1 VATTRRTRTIAV
13 PIDRLWD
20 TLADPHH
27 LPRWWPRVERVEDVT
42 DDAFT
47 EVLRAASGRSVRAD
61 FQLVEV
67 DPHSRHV
74 RWAQQ
79 LQGTPFARVLR
90 SSEVE
95 IQLTP
100 AVPATANTSA
110 LSRVPNAPPASPT
123 PNTTDAPHDGPNVQD
138 TTEVTLEL
146 HQTLAGFLPR
156 LGSFLARRAAGRTLE
171 EALEDLERI
180 GG

>member
-1 VATTRRTRTIAV
+1 MATTRRTRTIAT
-13 PIDRLWD
+13 PIDRLWE
-20 TLADPHH
+20 TLSDPHH
-27 LPRWWPRVERVEDVT
+27 LPRWWPRVERVEEVT
-42 DDAFT
+42 GDAFT

-61 FQLVEV
+61 FELVQI
-67 DPHSRHV
+67 DPDTRHV
-74 RWAQQ
+74 HWAQQ

-95 IQLTP
+95 IRLAP
-100 AVPATANTSA
+100 A
-110 LSRVPNAPPASPT
+110 AP
-123 PNTTDAPHDGPNVQD
+123 DA
-138 TTEVTLEL
+138 TEVTLEL

-156 LGSFLARRAAGRTLE
+156 LGSFLARRAAARTLE

>member
-1 VATTRRTRTIAV
+1 VATTRRTRTIAA

-61 FQLVEV
+61 FELVEV
-67 DPHSRHV
+67 DPESRRVH
-74 RWAQQ
+74 WAQQ

-100 AVPATANTSA
+100 A
-110 LSRVPNAPPASPT
+110 PP
-123 PNTTDAPHDGPNVQD
+123 DA
-138 TTEVTLEL
+138 TEVTLEL

>member
-1 VATTRRTRTIAV
+1 MATIRRTRTIAA
-13 PIDRLWD
+13 PIDRLWE
-20 TLADPHH
+20 TLSDPHH

-42 DDAFT
+42 GDAFT

-61 FQLVEV
+61 FELVQI
-67 DPHSRHV
+67 DPDARHV
-74 RWAQQ
+74 HWAQQ

-95 IQLTP
+95 IRLAP
-100 AVPATANTSA
+100 AES
-110 LSRVPNAPPASPT
+110 
-123 PNTTDAPHDGPNVQD
+123 DAPAAPEA
-138 TTEVTLEL
+138 TEVTLEL

-156 LGSFLARRAAGRTLE
+156 LGSFLARRAAAQTLE
-171 EALEDLERI
+171 EALEGLERI

>member
-1 VATTRRTRTIAV
+1 MATTRRTRTIAT
-13 PIDRLWD
+13 PIDRLWE
-20 TLADPHH
+20 TLSDPHH
-27 LPRWWPRVERVEDVT
+27 LPRWWPRVERVEEVT
-42 DDAFT
+42 GDAFT

-61 FQLVEV
+61 FELVQI
-67 DPHSRHV
+67 DPDARHV
-74 RWAQQ
+74 HWAQQ

-95 IQLTP
+95 IRLAP
-100 AVPATANTSA
+100 A
-110 LSRVPNAPPASPT
+110 AP
-123 PNTTDAPHDGPNVQD
+123 DA
-138 TTEVTLEL
+138 TEVTLEL

-156 LGSFLARRAAGRTLE
+156 LGSFLARRAAARTLE

>member
-1 VATTRRTRTIAV
+1 VATTRRTRTIAT
-13 PIDRLWD
+13 PIDRLWE
-20 TLADPHH
+20 TLSDPHH
-27 LPRWWPRVERVEDVT
+27 LPRWWPRVERVEEVT
-42 DDAFT
+42 GDAFT

-61 FQLVEV
+61 FELVQI
-67 DPHSRHV
+67 DPDARHV
-74 RWAQQ
+74 HWAQQ

-95 IQLTP
+95 IRLAP
-100 AVPATANTSA
+100 A
-110 LSRVPNAPPASPT
+110 AP
-123 PNTTDAPHDGPNVQD
+123 DA
-138 TTEVTLEL
+138 TEVTLEL

-156 LGSFLARRAAGRTLE
+156 LGSFLARRAAARTLE

>member
-1 VATTRRTRTIAV
+1 MATTRRTRTIAA
-13 PIDRLWD
+13 PIDSLWE

-47 EVLRAASGRSVRAD
+47 EVLRAASGRSMRAD
-61 FQLVEV
+61 FALVEV
-67 DPHSRHV
+67 DPDARRVH
-74 RWAQQ
+74 WAQQ

-95 IQLTP
+95 IRLAQ
-100 AVPATANTSA
+100 
-110 LSRVPNAPPASPT
+110 ASP
-123 PNTTDAPHDGPNVQD
+123 DA
-138 TTEVTLEL
+138 TEVTLAL

-171 EALEDLERI
+171 EALDDLERI